1 MGQLL
6 QLILDNLFKLWP
18 VRMIR
23 AHEQGVRLGRKGDA
37 KLLLP
42 GWHLFMPGVHQI
54 ERMVT
59 AYQMVDCDLQS
70 CTTRDGKEITVS
82 LNLGYRITD
91 LALMWVNHQH
101 FDTTLIN
108 KARGHALE
116 VIMATDFDVLTAE
129 PAKIAR
135 VILAA
140 AREDVRGTGVK
151 LVDAQLDQFV
161 KAKQYRFL
169 GGSHA
174 PSGFGG

>member
-6 QLILDNLFKLWP
+6 QLILDNLYKLWP
-18 VRMIR
+18 VRIIR
-23 AHEQGVRLGRKGDA
+23 AHEQGVKLGRKGDA
-37 KLLLP
+37 KLLPP
-42 GWHLFMPGVHQI
+42 GWHWFCPGLHKM
-54 ERMVT
+54 EKMVV

-70 CTTRDGKEITVS
+70 CTTKDGREVTVS
-82 LNLGYRITD
+82 LNLGYEIKD

-101 FDTTLIN
+101 FDSTLVN

-116 VIMATDFDVLTAE
+116 VIMATDYATLTAE

-135 VILAA
+135 AILAA

-174 PSGFGG
+174 PMTF